1 MSKSITLV
9 WRGISC
15 NQCPFYLEDDEY
27 NKEWCQLNMAF
38 TERFPK
44 LRVGIG
50 IPEDCPMLEPLVE
63 SVAFN
68 GFFTLTVRAAH

>member
-50 IPEDCPMLEPLVE
+50 IPEDCPF
-63 SVAFN
+63 SKAN
-68 GFFTLTVRAAH
+68 TAIIIKRKN